1 MNLLIVHLGA
11 LGDLLLS
18 RPALLAIRRSFPSAK
33 ISLLGY
39 PHILCL
45 LNKELRID
53 NIYSADGSFLI
64 SLYTGKKIDFWKKF
78 DQIIFFLHYRLKW
91 EGVLKRLNKK
101 VFFIKPF
108 PKEGSIHVTVYQQ
121 QQLRSY
127 GIKYNLDFIPLN
139 LDNFHDISKVPQI
152 LIHPGSGSP
161 KKNWPEEKILYLI
174 KDFSNMADVGIIIG
188 PAQWNTKTHSTG
200 QTDKNM
206 AKNIMVLDSL
216 PLPKLAKSIS
226 KARVFI
232 GNDSG
237 ITHLAAAVGIPTIAL
252 FGPTDPRVWSPWGR
266 DVKVIRHE
274 CLKRITVSEVKAA
287 VEPFVLD
294 NLKTPHYYVGHY

>member
-18 RPALLAIRRSFPSAK
+18 RPALLAVRKSFPSAK

-39 PHILCL
+39 PHILSL
-45 LNKELRID
+45 LKEELKI
-53 NIYSADGSFLI
+53 NNVYNANGPFLMG
-64 SLYTGKKIDFWKKF
+64 LYTGKKIDFWKKF

-91 EGVLKRLNKK
+91 EEVLKGLNIK

-121 QQLRSY
+121 QQLKSY
-127 GIKYNLDFIPLN
+127 GIIYNLDFIPLN

-152 LIHPGSGSP
+152 LIHPGSGSS
-161 KKNWPEEKILYLI
+161 KKNWPEEKFLSLI
-174 KDFSNMADVGIIIG
+174 KDLSNMADVGIIVG
-188 PAQWNTKTHSTG
+188 PALWNRKNHSTG
-200 QTDKNM
+200 RADKNM
-206 AKNIMVLDSL
+206 AKKIMVLDSL
-216 PLPKLAKSIS
+216 PLTKLAKSIS

-287 VEPFVLD
+287 VGTLRP
-294 NLKTPHYYVGHY
+294 